1 MHFLEHYYQN
11 TIKYDLINKF
21 KYNNLNS
28 LPKLKKIVL
37 NFNCKNSDLKQLAAS
52 FLALELITSQTS
64 ILTTVNKPNILLK
77 IRKGQPT
84 GCKIILQNKVMYK
97 FIERFIGEILLKSKD
112 LKNFCFKNQQKSNSE
127 KNSFSYKLKNNLIFS
142 ELEKNYYLFNKLV
155 HLNIT
160 FITNNISY
168 NEFIFLIR
176 CFKIPII

>member
-52 FLALELITSQTS
+52 FLALELITGQTS
-64 ILTTVNKPNILLK
+64 ILTTVSKPNILLK

-97 FIERFIGEILLKSKD
+97 FISDERFILESGN
-112 LKNFCFKNQQKSNSE
+112 NFNKSNVIKEYFFVS
-127 KNSFSYKLKNNLIFS
+127 
-142 ELEKNYYLFNKLV
+142 
-155 HLNIT
+155 
-160 FITNNISY
+160 
-168 NEFIFLIR
+168 
-176 CFKIPII
+176 